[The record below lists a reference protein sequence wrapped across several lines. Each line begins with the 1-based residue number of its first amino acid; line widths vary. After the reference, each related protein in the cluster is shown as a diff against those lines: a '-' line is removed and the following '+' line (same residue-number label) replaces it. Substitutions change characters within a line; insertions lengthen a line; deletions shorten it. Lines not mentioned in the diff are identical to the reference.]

1 MSAEKGPLEAEI
13 EELIRFELTGI
24 PELLEAFTEGKPLR
38 FEDAGEHPL
47 VFIHQHLSAQYQLL
61 RGHSKA
67 LKRIA
72 QEIDRLNGS

>member
-13 EELIRFELTGI
+13 KELIRFELTGFE
-24 PELLEAFTEGKPLR
+24 PLLEAFKQGKPLR
-38 FEDAGEHPL
+38 FADAAESPL
-47 VFIHQHLSAQYQLL
+47 IFIYQHLSAQYQLL